1 MRMHCLSDL
10 GRSAIV
16 NCNAGLLFVFGLV
29 EYAGARPIF
38 EGMNI
43 L

>member
-1 MRMHCLSDL
+1 MRMHGLPDL

-16 NCNAGLLFVFGLV
+16 NCNAGMLFVFGLV
-29 EYAGARPIF
+29 EFAGARPISK
-38 EGMNI
+38 GMNI

>member
-16 NCNAGLLFVFGLV
+16 NCNVGMLFVFGLV
-29 EYAGARPIF
+29 EYAGARPISK
-38 EGMNI
+38 GTNI